1 MSPTKAE
8 NTDTKHRYR
17 NTGRKHRHRN
27 HINIAYKPIQSL
39 CQKAPL
45 PLLILLPLMITIIM
59 QFVIDE
65 DIGNPDKKPWK

>member
-27 HINIAYKPIQSL
+27 HINIAYKPL
-39 CQKAPL
+39 V
-45 PLLILLPLMITIIM
+45 PLMITIIM

-65 DIGNPDKKPWK
+65 DIGNPDKKTWK